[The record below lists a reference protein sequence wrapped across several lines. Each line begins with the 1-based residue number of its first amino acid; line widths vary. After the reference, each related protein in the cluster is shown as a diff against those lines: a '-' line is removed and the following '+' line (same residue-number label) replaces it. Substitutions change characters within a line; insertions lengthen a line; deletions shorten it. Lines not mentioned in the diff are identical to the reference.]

1 MDVEDEGVAR
11 RRDGDRP
18 LRPSVGVIV
27 KLPVHYVGGPAGRR
41 RVPVE
46 SRAHAPGQVRCRG
59 WFGWAVLRAA
69 DTSPCPSRTVTAT
82 EPNDVEEE
90 KLTNSL

>member
-46 SRAHAPGQVRCRG
+46 SRAHAPGQVPRLVWLGCVTCGRHESLSLADSDG
-59 WFGWAVLRAA
+59 DRA
-69 DTSPCPSRTVTAT
+69 
-82 EPNDVEEE
+82 E
-90 KLTNSL
+90 